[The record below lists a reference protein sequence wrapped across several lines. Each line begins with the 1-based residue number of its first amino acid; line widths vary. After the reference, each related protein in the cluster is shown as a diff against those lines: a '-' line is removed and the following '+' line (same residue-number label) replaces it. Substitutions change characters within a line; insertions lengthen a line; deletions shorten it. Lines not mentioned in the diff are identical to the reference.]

1 MTRLAHHGRRLGR
14 VTRDAERVGYAGP
27 EHRRSTGLLRIPFV
41 RRCHVAFESGGEI
54 SAFIVN
60 INVLGA
66 YIAYEEQP
74 ILADGV
80 ECRFTIPGNE
90 IEVVAGGVVAWL
102 NPQQNHPVHSLPPGF
117 GVRFERLSDHDRA
130 RVAAMVDGYIARSAL
145 MRR

>member
-1 MTRLAHHGRRLGR
+1 LGR
-14 VTRDAERVGYAGP
+14 AARDAERIGYAGP

-41 RRCHVAFESGGEI
+41 RRCQLTFESGGAI

-90 IEVVAGGVVAWL
+90 IEVVASGVVAWL

-130 RVAAMVDGYIARSAL
+130 RVSAMVAGYIARSAL

>member
-1 MTRLAHHGRRLGR
+1 MTRLAHHHKR
-14 VTRDAERVGYAGP
+14 VARDAARAAYAGP
-27 EHRRSTGLLRIPFV
+27 EHRRSTGMLRIPFV
-41 RRCHVAFESGGEI
+41 RRCHVAFESGQTI

-60 INVLGA
+60 LNVLGA
-66 YIAYEEQP
+66 YIAHEEQP
-74 ILADGV
+74 ILSEGV

-117 GVRFERLSDHDRA
+117 GVRFDRLSDHDRD
-130 RVAAMVDGYIARSAL
+130 RVVEMVASYIARSGV

>member
-1 MTRLAHHGRRLGR
+1 MTRLAHQGRKSAR
-14 VTRDAERVGYAGP
+14 AEREAERAAYVGP

-41 RRCHVAFESGGEI
+41 RRCHVAFEGGHAI
-54 SAFIVN
+54 SAFLVN
-60 INVLGA
+60 LNVLGA
-66 YIAYEEQP
+66 YIAHEEQP
-74 ILADGV
+74 ILGEGV

-117 GVRFERLSDHDRA
+117 GVRFERLSDNDRA
-130 RVAAMVDGYIARSAL
+130 RVAKIVGSYIARSGL

>member
-1 MTRLAHHGRRLGR
+1 MTRMARHARRAAR
-14 VTRDAERVGYAGP
+14 ETARAAYAGP
-27 EHRRSTGLLRIPFV
+27 EHRRSTGMLRIPFV
-41 RRCHVAFESGGEI
+41 RRCGVTFESGQTI
-54 SAFIVN
+54 YAFIVN

-66 YIAYEEQP
+66 YIAHEEQP
-74 ILADGV
+74 ILSEGV

-117 GVRFERLSDHDRA
+117 GVRFDRLSDHDRD
-130 RVAAMVDGYIARSAL
+130 RVAAMVVSYITRAGL

>member
-1 MTRLAHHGRRLGR
+1 MTRLAHQGKRAARAAR
-14 VTRDAERVGYAGP
+14 QAERAGYVGP
-27 EHRRSTGLLRIPFV
+27 EQRRSTGLLRIPFV
-41 RRCHVAFESGGEI
+41 RRCDVVFDGGHAI

-66 YIAYEEQP
+66 YIAHEEQP
-74 ILADGV
+74 ILGEGV

-90 IEVVAGGVVAWL
+90 IEVAAGGVVAWL

-130 RVAAMVDGYIARSAL
+130 RVATMVAGYIARSGL